1 MITNLYN
8 VLNKVIDKE
17 RLYFYECRLLDFF
30 HDNNI
35 RLKTPLKLIQ
45 FGGYNYEYKED
56 DISYNVEIYEPEYS
70 EDEYIVKYIYIYK
83 TETDISEPYCSAL
96 TYYNNDTIKIDIIET
111 PVKCI
116 KINEINK
123 CKSKELITNKYKY
136 GDILMKLIIKFAKER
151 GFKEIILEDRSIF
164 NCLDTNYKLKYSLK
178 NVHILTKGYP
188 WYYKYGFKF
197 IDKEIHNYVKKN
209 NKIIKQTNTK
219 DISFKNFIKLINDE
233 IISRINID
241 IKDIP
246 MFNEKIML
254 DIKKIYDKYKNKNI
268 CLFFNEFTY
277 KYCGLMSVIH
287 YDLFKYLNLIYIN
300 SDNMILKL

>member
-8 VLNKVIDKE
+8 ALNKVIDKE

-45 FGGYNYEYKED
+45 YGVATSHLGMQSGYNYEYKED

-83 TETDISEPYCSAL
+83 TETDISEPYCCVL

-178 NVHILTKGYP
+178 NVHILTTGYP

-197 IDKEIHNYVKKN
+197 VDKEIHNYVKKN
-209 NKIIKQTNTK
+209 NKIIKQINTK
-219 DISFKNFIKLINDE
+219 DISFKKFIKLIKKKIKNIINMNDNDKP
-233 IISRINID
+233 I
-241 IKDIP
+241 
-246 MFNEKIML
+246 FNEKIIL
-254 DIKKIYDKYKNKNI
+254 DIKKIYDKYV
-268 CLFFNEFTY
+268 CR
-277 KYCGLMSVIH
+277 LMIT
-287 YDLFKYLNLIYIN
+287 
-300 SDNMILKL
+300 